1 MITNSIIV
9 IILLP
14 LFHKQTNTVAC
25 GMHIIDLTFASTV
38 QWTTV
43 FSVRNVE
50 KIDVKWCEVWD
61 EK

>member
-14 LFHKQTNTVAC
+14 LFHKQTNTGAC
-25 GMHIIDLTFASTV
+25 ISLTQRLPLRYNERPYSQCV
-38 QWTTV
+38 IRKV
-43 FSVRNVE
+43 K